1 MKRALLDALLA
12 ARTAGQ
18 PAALITC
25 LESGDQALVSAG
37 TVSGDAMLAAEVSDQ
52 LPALLAADRSEL
64 LRTERGEVFVLVLSP
79 PLRLTI
85 IGAVHIAQALVPMAR
100 LAGYAVTIVDP
111 RRAFAT
117 EERFPDVELSH
128 EWPDEALER
137 LAPDANTAIVT
148 LTHDPKLD
156 DPALQ
161 VALRSEAFYI
171 GSLGSRK
178 THAARLE
185 RLAEEGFSTADTA
198 RIHAPVGLDIGAQ
211 SPAEIAI
218 SIIAQMTDVLRR
230 RTRSD

>member
-1 MKRALLDALLA
+1 VKRVLLDALLA

-18 PAALITC
+18 SAALITH

-37 TVSGDAMLAAEVSDQ
+37 AVSGDAMLAAEVSEQ
-52 LPALLAADRSEL
+52 VTTLLAADRSEL
-64 LRTERGEVFVLVLSP
+64 LETGRGEVFVLVLSP
-79 PLRLTI
+79 PLRLII

-128 EWPDEALER
+128 DWPDEALER
-137 LAPDANTAIVT
+137 LAPDPGTAVVT

-156 DPALQ
+156 EPALE

-178 THAARLE
+178 THAAR
-185 RLAEEGFSTADTA
+185 
-198 RIHAPVGLDIGAQ
+198 LDIGAQ

-230 RTRSD
+230 GSRAD